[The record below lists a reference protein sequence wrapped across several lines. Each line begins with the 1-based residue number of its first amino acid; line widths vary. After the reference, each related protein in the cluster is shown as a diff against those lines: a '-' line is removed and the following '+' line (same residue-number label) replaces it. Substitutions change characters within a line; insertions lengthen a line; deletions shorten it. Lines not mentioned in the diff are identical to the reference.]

1 MRAPRVR
8 NAIMADTLFAP
19 MRAISTITTGVGS
32 TPTVA
37 IPYSKI
43 QLFLPGNDVTDPFG
57 SFGTDSP
64 VGMAQYANFYRNN
77 IVHSSGLQVTP
88 LVVNSLTT
96 DPVTNSALPYQITV
110 VPMTSTATSLIPMDE
125 QPYART
131 KQFNVGDQSTGV
143 GISTYTGLSAQA
155 GNDFKASVYNSM
167 MTKKMLGYNNLSDE
181 KTTWSTITTG
191 SLSSPSAPWYWCI
204 EIKSLIPW
212 DGVTVTSSVTL
223 GIFQLRLQSIMKTQ
237 FLNRYQL
244 LDVNA
249 E

>member
-19 MRAISTITTGVGS
+19 LRVIQTILTSVGS
-32 TPTVA
+32 TPSA
-37 IPYSKI
+37 AGQYSKI
-43 QLFLPGNDVTDPFG
+43 QLFLAGNDITDPFLA
-57 SFGTDSP
+57 FGADTP

-77 IVHSSGLQVTP
+77 IVHSSSLQVTP
-88 LVVNSLTT
+88 LVINSLTT
-96 DPVTNSALPYQITV
+96 NPVTNSALPYQITV
-110 VPMTSTATSLIPMDE
+110 VPMTSTATALIPMDE

-143 GISTYTGLSAQA
+143 GLDTYTGLSAQA
-155 GNDFKASVYNSM
+155 GNDFKASVYNVM
-167 MTKKMLGYNNLSDE
+167 MTKKMLGYKNLADE
-181 KTTWSTITTG
+181 KTTWSTVTTG

-212 DGVTVTSSVTL
+212 DGTTVTASVTL
-223 GIFQLRLQSIMKTQ
+223 GKFQLRVQERFKTQ

-244 LDVNA
+244 LDVDA